1 MGIVG
6 SPAAGARWVNDLG
19 PLDRSSPQLLSCRR
33 WHLPSDSGR
42 RSFLTFALCLL
53 ASLGLTFHLLPPF
66 ILPQARE
73 KEKMKEAKD
82 ARYTN
87 GHLFTT
93 ISVSGMTM
101 CYACNKSITAKEA
114 LICPSKCGGDPSVAW
129 TQDFC
134 LCCPEARVLLAVL
147 VP

>member
-1 MGIVG
+1 M
-6 SPAAGARWVNDLG
+6 RT
-19 PLDRSSPQLLSCRR
+19 
-33 WHLPSDSGR
+33 R
-42 RSFLTFALCLL
+42 RSRAVEMSGNRRQPSRRGQVGQGPARPLGMARHSWTATSGTLRQALLQEVVCFWQPQEGVARSPLAL
-53 ASLGLTFHLLPPF
+53 WTSQAPWHPSASLPVSLAPLQT
-66 ILPQARE
+66 RE

-114 LICPSKCGGDPSVAW
+114 LICPSKFFGP
-129 TQDFC
+129 
-134 LCCPEARVLLAVL
+134 
-147 VP
+147 

>member
-1 MGIVG
+1 M
-6 SPAAGARWVNDLG
+6 SPAAPRGLCSLDL
-19 PLDRSSPQLLSCRR
+19 PV
-33 WHLPSDSGR
+33 SGR
-42 RSFLTFALCLL
+42 LGRRLSP
-53 ASLGLTFHLLPPF
+53 GLTSRLSP
-66 ILPQARE
+66 LPQTRE

-114 LICPSKCGGDPSVAW
+114 LICPSESFAPWMS
-129 TQDFC
+129 
-134 LCCPEARVLLAVL
+134 L
-147 VP
+147 